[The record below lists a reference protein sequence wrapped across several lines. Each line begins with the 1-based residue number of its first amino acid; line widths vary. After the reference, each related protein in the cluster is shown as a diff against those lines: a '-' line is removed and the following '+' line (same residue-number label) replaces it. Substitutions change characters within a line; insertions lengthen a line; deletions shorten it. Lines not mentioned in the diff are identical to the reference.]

1 MDPVDPDALASAIAP
16 VWGGPVEWR
25 ASVDSTMGVVA
36 ERARAGAPE
45 GLLVG
50 ADHQTAG
57 RGRRGRPWIDE
68 PGTAIAMSLLLRP
81 RCPPTEVGMAA
92 IVVAV
97 GVARALQDLTG
108 TVADI
113 VWPNDVLLAGAKTS
127 GILCESSLS
136 SSGVDWVV
144 AGIGC
149 NVRATPAGV
158 EGRWTPGSLSA
169 AGFAGTRGEAAAA
182 LLGSVGQSYR
192 SWRQEG
198 PDPILSAFADRDA
211 LHGREIV
218 VETGD
223 RDLRGRGAGV
233 DAIGRLRVARGA
245 EIVAVAAGDVT
256 RVVR

>member
-1 MDPVDPDALASAIAP
+1 MDPVDPQALASAIAGA
-16 VWGGPVEWR
+16 WAGPVEWR
-25 ASVDSTMGVVA
+25 TSVDSTMAVVA

-45 GLLVG
+45 GLLIG

-81 RCPPTEVGMAA
+81 RCSPAEVGMAA

-113 VWPNDVLLAGAKTS
+113 VWPNDVLLDGAKTS

-149 NVRATPAGV
+149 NVRTTPTGV
-158 EGRWTPGSLSA
+158 EGRWTPGSLAA
-169 AGFAGTRGEAAAA
+169 AGFEGSRERAAAV
-182 LLGSVGQSYR
+182 LLDSVGASYR
-192 SWRQEG
+192 SWQEEG
-198 PDPILSAFADRDA
+198 PDAVLAAFADRDA
-211 LHGREIV
+211 LQGRDIV

-223 RDLRGRGAGV
+223 DDLRGRGAGV
-233 DAIGRLRVARGA
+233 DAVGRLRVARGS
-245 EIVAVAAGDVT
+245 EVVAIAAGDVT